1 MLGRLKMVLLGAP
14 DDVRCGVLSLPIAI
28 ESLLPLI
35 GIRPGGGGFA
45 ELASATIDG
54 VLPIDADGRT
64 GTGTTEL
71 SRRARFAVGMSAL
84 GGGGGLGSGEGSR
97 FSSAS
102 VVAAASSRPAI
113 GGIHGG
119 WAPVAAAAAAAT
131 AAAAAAAGEVAC
143 APTSVP

>member
-14 DDVRCGVLSLPIAI
+14 DDVRGGVLSLPIAI

-35 GIRPGGGGFA
+35 GIKPGGGGFA

-84 GGGGGLGSGEGSR
+84 GGGGGLGSGEGGVASEAAPGEGLQTHASGQMVGKVPK
-97 FSSAS
+97 SSQCS
-102 VVAAASSRPAI
+102 VLPPPIPPSPPSLDPSWLI
-113 GGIHGG
+113 
-119 WAPVAAAAAAAT
+119 
-131 AAAAAAAGEVAC
+131 
-143 APTSVP
+143 